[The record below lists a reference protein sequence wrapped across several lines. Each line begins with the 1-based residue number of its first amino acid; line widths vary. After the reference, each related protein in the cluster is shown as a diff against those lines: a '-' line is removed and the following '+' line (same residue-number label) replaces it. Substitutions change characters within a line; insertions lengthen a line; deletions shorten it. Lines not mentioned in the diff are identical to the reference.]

1 MIRHMKPAILILTL
15 ALTHGM
21 LASADELVL
30 RSGQHLHGIY
40 YGGSPRSI
48 RFAVDSQPDVIR
60 EYPEQ
65 NIQAIYLGD
74 DQQAAP
80 QPASI
85 PRYSYPATGS
95 GVQIPSPAPV
105 PVKAIP
111 AGTSCVVRLID
122 SIDSRRDNLGQTY
135 RASLDQPIYVGGQLV
150 ATRGSN
156 VVLVLIDDQ
165 NSGHVTGK
173 TVLTVA
179 VQSLTI
185 NGRAYDVAT
194 TAVTKA
200 SGSRTTQS
208 AERIGGG
215 TALGAVIGGLAGGG
229 RAAAIGALSGAA
241 AGTIAQVVTSGQR
254 VKVPS
259 ETRLTFTLKESLPL

>member
-1 MIRHMKPAILILTL
+1 MIRHMKPAIPILTL
-15 ALTHGM
+15 VLTHGM

-48 RFAVDSQPDVIR
+48 RFAIDSQPDMIR
-60 EYPEQ
+60 DYPEQ
-65 NIQAIYLGD
+65 NIKAIYLGD

-80 QPASI
+80 QTAST
-85 PRYSYPATGS
+85 PRYSYPATS
-95 GVQIPSPAPV
+95 NGVQTPSPSV
-105 PVKAIP
+105 VKTIP

-135 RASLDQPIYVGGQLV
+135 RASLDQPISVGGQLV
-150 ATRGSN
+150 AARGSD
-156 VVLVLIDDQ
+156 VVLALIDDQ
-165 NSGHVTGK
+165 TSGHIAGK
-173 TVLTVA
+173 TALTLA
-179 VQSLTI
+179 VRSITI
-185 NGRAYDVAT
+185 NGHSYDVAT

-200 SGSRTTQS
+200 SASRTTQS

-259 ETRLTFTLKESLPL
+259 ETRLTFALKEDLSL